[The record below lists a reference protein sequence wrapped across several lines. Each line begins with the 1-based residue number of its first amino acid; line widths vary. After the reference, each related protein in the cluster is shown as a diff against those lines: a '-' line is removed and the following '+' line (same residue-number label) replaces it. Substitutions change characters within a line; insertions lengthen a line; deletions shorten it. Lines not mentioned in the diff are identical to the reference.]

1 MGRDIKIEEQAV
13 HKFLQDFCVRFQAK
27 PWDT

>member
-1 MGRDIKIEEQAV
+1 MGRDIKTEEQAV
-13 HKFLQDFCVRFQAK
+13 LKFLQDFCVRLQAE